1 MFFSLG
7 IGGSFYL
14 YSGLVIANLTICF
27 FKMPETR
34 VSIQN
39 LNHNILR
46 WIFLFLQNTSKSNSF
61 FIYIK
66 KILSLM
72 NQKKLFKLKKI
83 ILNFLKSFF
92 CLPLNAMIYNYK
104 INPMYLF
111 ISPK

>member
-46 WIFLFLQNTSKSNSF
+46 
-61 FIYIK
+61 
-66 KILSLM
+66 
-72 NQKKLFKLKKI
+72 
-83 ILNFLKSFF
+83 
-92 CLPLNAMIYNYK
+92 
-104 INPMYLF
+104 
-111 ISPK
+111 